1 MGTIVNK
8 IVLEGEK
15 EYNAALREFKAA
27 QSELRSEMKLSQT
40 TFKDSQNSLNALKE
54 KHEILSKQY
63 DMQTKKVELHRQAM
77 DMSAKKEQE
86 AAKKVEELKAALA
99 NAEKEMDQMRG
110 SSAGTSEALEAQS
123 KTVKDLKEKL
133 ALAEQGYDKA
143 VLKTESYKTS
153 LNYASVEQKNL
164 ENELKNTEK
173 HIEEASKSTDQCAES
188 IDQFGKETQQAS
200 KETSVFGDV
209 LKANLV
215 SEAIISGI
223 KALASGIKNVAES
236 AMESGTEFE
245 AAMSKTK
252 ALSGATGSE
261 LEALTAKAKEMGATT
276 MFSASQSAEAFQYM
290 ALAGWDTGQML
301 EGIEPIMNLAA
312 AADLDLAKASDIV
325 TDYLTAFGLEAKDA
339 AKFADQMAY
348 AMASSNTSA
357 EQLGEAYKGCAATAT
372 SLGYSVE
379 ETTAVLATMA
389 NAGFK
394 GGEAGTALSAIM
406 TRLAT
411 DTSQC
416 ASDLAEY
423 GIHVYNAQGEMNSLS
438 YILEGLSG
446 IWGTLSDQ
454 QQANIAKA
462 IAGTNHYSKLQTIMT
477 GCSEAA
483 AETGKSF
490 NDYAEALGV
499 CDGSAKRMAD
509 TMQDNLKGK
518 LTILQ
523 SALEGLEIASY
534 ECFDESLKKGVDGA
548 SEAISRL
555 TKSVEN
561 GELGVSLRKLSD
573 SFENIVEDALDFGED
588 ALPVVIDALSWLLD
602 NADLVAAGVAG
613 IAAANMQ
620 MKVVGPAVEAVQTA
634 WIAYQKANEGATVSQ
649 WLLNT
654 AMNANPAGILVTA
667 IVGLTAAMAAYA
679 IMSDGASDAIEETTQ
694 KTKELTEDSKAL
706 NEQLASGTAERKS
719 NREGMEAQAEI
730 CKKLAGELKDLQSK
744 TSLTTSEQARQNMI
758 VEQLNQAMP
767 ELNLAIDEQTGLIN
781 MSTKA
786 LEDNIDSMMALAK
799 AEAAREDL
807 TRIAED
813 QYEAEKNLVELR
825 EQLEEQTEQVT
836 RAQEEYN
843 EAVERFNGAD
853 AESAYAYMNAMD
865 SSAEKLREAKEAQ
878 AELRDQIE
886 ATKEGIRGFNDEYG
900 QTLEYISDTEAQ
912 AEAASAIEE
921 LGSAA
926 EHAGGKFSDMSAEV
940 QAALAEMQTSLE
952 ETISDQIEL
961 FSEFNGAAK
970 LTTEELLNN
979 MQSQID
985 GITQWADNLEVLAK
999 RGIDQ
1004 GLLKK
1009 LEDMGPE
1016 GAGYV
1021 ATFVEMTDEELQK
1034 ANDLFAESLTLPTEA
1049 AEKATEAYV
1058 EAGKMAAEGYKEGIE
1073 ENAEGAIEEGRKT
1086 AKGTLDGMKEELDEN
1101 SPSKETKT
1109 IGGYA
1114 IEGFEIGMKEEAPN
1128 ALAIVSSICG
1138 EIIRTSENGLQTS
1151 TFIDI
1156 GKQIPAGLETG
1167 IRSGKSEVLNAITEM
1182 CTESIRTSENG
1193 LQTSTFVDI
1202 GKQIPAGLET
1212 GIRSGKSGVIK
1223 AVEEMCTEAIN
1234 TAMNTLEIHSPSK
1247 KYDYMGEMSGLGYI
1261 QGWER
1266 SMANIDAVIEA
1277 SLPETAMNLSYNGS
1291 AAQNIV
1297 SEHSKTINHIPME
1310 INIYSPTDDLIET
1323 SRKFKETMKEV
1334 ARDW

>member
-1 MGTIVNK
+1 MSGAKIGAS

-15 EYNAALREFKAA
+15 QYREAIKGIKSE
-27 QSELRSEMKLSQT
+27 QSELRSEMKLCQNAFQSN
-40 TFKDSQNSLNALKE
+40 QNSLEALQKKYEIQSKQLDIVKE
-54 KHEILSKQY
+54 KQAVYTKAVADYTDKQ
-63 DMQTKKVELHRQAM
+63 E
-77 DMSAKKEQE
+77 
-86 AAKKVEELKAALA
+86 KAAEKITLLQTELA
-99 NAEKEMDQMRG
+99 EAEAKMKDMEG
-110 SSAGTSEALEAQS
+110 SSDNAAESLGDQAKIIE
-123 KTVKDLKEKL
+123 DLKKQL
-133 ALAEQGYDKA
+133 GDAEANYDSAGQK
-143 VLKTESYKTS
+143 VTSYQTS
-153 LNYASVEQKNL
+153 LNYANIELAEMQKEL
-164 ENELKNTEK
+164 DKTENYIK
-173 HIEEASKSTDQCAES
+173 EAENAADGCAES
-188 IDQFGKETQQAS
+188 IDEYGRETVEATD
-200 KETSVFGDV
+200 KTSAFGDV
-209 LKANLV
+209 LKANLL

-223 KALASGIKNVAES
+223 KALANGIKSVAE
-236 AMESGTEFE
+236 AAVESGSEFE
-245 AAMSKTK
+245 AAMSKTE

-261 LEALTAKAKEMGATT
+261 LEALTSKAKEMGATT

-290 ALAGWDTGQML
+290 ALAGWNTGQML

-357 EQLGEAYKGCAATAT
+357 EQLGEAYKGCAATAA

-389 NAGFK
+389 NAGVK

-411 DTSQC
+411 N
-416 ASDLAEY
+416 ASECGDKIARY
-423 GIHVYNAQGEMNSLS
+423 GVRVYNAEGEMNSLS
-438 YILEGLSG
+438 SILEGLSG
-446 IWGTLSDQ
+446 VWGTLSDQ
-454 QQANIAKA
+454 EQAAIAKS

-483 AETGKSF
+483 AESGKSF
-490 NDYAEALGV
+490 SDYAEALGA

-518 LTILQ
+518 VTILQ
-523 SALEGLEIASY
+523 SALEGLGIASY
-534 ECFDESLKKGVDGA
+534 ECFDENLKKGVDGA
-548 SEAISRL
+548 SEAVSRL

-561 GELGVSLRKLSD
+561 GDLGVSLRKLSK
-573 SFENIVEDALDFGED
+573 SFGDLVEGAVDFGED

-613 IAAANMQ
+613 IVAANMQ

-679 IMSDGASDAIEETTQ
+679 LMSDDASDAIEETTQ
-694 KTKELTEDSKAL
+694 KTKKLTEDSKAL
-706 NEQLASGTAERKS
+706 NEQLANGTAERKS

-744 TSLTTSEQARQNMI
+744 TSLTASEQARQNMI

-786 LEDNIDSMMALAK
+786 LEDNIDSMMSLAK

-825 EQLEEQTEQVT
+825 EQFKEQTEQVT
-836 RAQEEYN
+836 KAQEEYN

-886 ATKEGIRGFNDEYG
+886 ATKEGIRGFNDEYA
-900 QTLEYISDTEAQ
+900 QTMEYISDTEAQ
-912 AEAASAIEE
+912 AQAAVATAE
-921 LGSAA
+921 LGSVA
-926 EHAGGKFSDMSAEV
+926 EDVGGKYSGMSEEV
-940 QAALAEMQTSLE
+940 RAALAEMQTSLE
-952 ETISDQIEL
+952 ETIDNQMDL
-961 FSEFNGAAK
+961 FSKFDGEMK

-985 GITQWADNLEVLAK
+985 GITQWADNLAELAD
-999 RGIDQ
+999 RGISQ
-1004 GLLKK
+1004 GLLKQ

-1016 GAGYV
+1016 GAAYV
-1021 ATFVEMTDEELQK
+1021 ATFMEMTDEELQK

-1073 ENAEGAIEEGRKT
+1073 ENAEEAVAVAEQM
-1086 AKGTLDGMKEELDEN
+1086 AQDTLDKIDETLDIHSPSKKTEQSGEYVVEGLEVGMKEE
-1101 SPSKETKT
+1101 K
-1109 IGGYA
+1109 
-1114 IEGFEIGMKEEAPN
+1114 PN
-1128 ALAIVSSICG
+1128 AISVIEDICS
-1138 EIIRTSENGLQTS
+1138 EIIRTSQNLLQTD
-1151 TFIDI
+1151 TF
-1156 GKQIPAGLETG
+1156 
-1167 IRSGKSEVLNAITEM
+1167 SE
-1182 CTESIRTSENG
+1182 
-1193 LQTSTFVDI
+1193 I

-1223 AVEEMCTEAIN
+1223 AVEEMCTEAVE
-1234 TAMNTLEIHSPSK
+1234 TAMQALEIHSPSK
-1247 KYDYMGEMSGLGYI
+1247 KYEYMGEMSGEGYI
-1261 QGWER
+1261 VGWEK
-1266 SMANIDAVIEA
+1266 SMADIDAVIAA
-1277 SLPETAMNLSYNGS
+1277 SLPGAAYDMPKTYVGTFDDGNSGTRSY
-1291 AAQNIV
+1291 AQ
-1297 SEHSKTINHIPME
+1297 KTITIPQT
-1310 INIYSPTDDLIET
+1310 INIYAQTDDIVET
-1323 SRKFKETMKEV
+1323 TRKFKEAQQEA